1 MTRSAEPWLPDER
14 RKSGEGLFRI
24 MRVMRK
30 TFFAEVWLVPEVLP
44 WKWRVED
51 RTNEDK
57 ITVAEG
63 RESTEARAKAAA
75 MHSVEQHAP

>member
-1 MTRSAEPWLPDER
+1 MSPVSEPWLPDER

-51 RTNEDK
+51 RTDEDK
-57 ITVAEG
+57 VTVAEG
-63 RESTEARAKAAA
+63 REPTEARAKLAA
-75 MHSVEQHAP
+75 MRSVERHAP